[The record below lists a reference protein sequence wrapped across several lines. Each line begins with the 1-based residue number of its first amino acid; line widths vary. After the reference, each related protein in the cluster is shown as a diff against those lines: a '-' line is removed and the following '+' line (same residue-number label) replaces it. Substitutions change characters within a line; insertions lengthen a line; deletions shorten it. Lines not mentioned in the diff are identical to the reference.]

1 MASDVIR
8 HPEAAILYGLGT
20 VLVAGARGVRR
31 AAHRLD
37 AWLEARRH
45 SADARAAL
53 SEMSDRELRD
63 IGLDRADIRE
73 VVKGGSPRAVDLRFC
88 HPSAV

>member
-1 MASDVIR
+1 MTSNAIR

-20 VLVAGARGVRR
+20 ALVAGARGVCR
-31 AAHRLD
+31 AALRLD

-45 SADARAAL
+45 LADAREAL
-53 SEMSDRELRD
+53 SEMSDRELHD
-63 IGLDRADIRE
+63 IGLDRADIRR
-73 VVKGGSPRAVDLRFC
+73 VVQGGSPRAVDLRFC